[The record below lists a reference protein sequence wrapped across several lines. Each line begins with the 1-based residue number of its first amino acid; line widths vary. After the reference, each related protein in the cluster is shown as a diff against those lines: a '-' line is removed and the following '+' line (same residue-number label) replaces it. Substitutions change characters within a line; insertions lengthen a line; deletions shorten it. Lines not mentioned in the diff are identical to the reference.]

1 MAVALVGAAKVI
13 LPALYDGYQKHEQ
26 IVAAAKQCETSLGKA
41 EELLS
46 MDATL
51 KQRTPKIMEA
61 RLHLETT
68 VSDLTKYLKEMSVAS
83 KDTSTKTEEKSLVGK
98 AMNLGAKVASSVVTA
113 AKTGI
118 EAVLVD
124 RVAELST
131 LNSKLL
137 IACVDLSLAIQRM
150 GPPKSTFCTI
160 A

>member
-68 VSDLTKYLKEMSVAS
+68 VSDLTKYLQEMSVAS
-83 KDTSTKTEEKSLVGK
+83 KDTSTKTEEKSFA